1 MSSCKQEEQIEKL
14 QKIIIQPDR
23 CYKDRVF
30 RMLFK
35 EKKALLE
42 LYNGLNKSSVYR
54 YRGNDDYDTGKRSVF
69 GE

>member
-1 MSSCKQEEQIEKL
+1 MKNSEN
-14 QKIIIQPDR
+14 IIQPDR

-42 LYNGLNKSSVYR
+42 LYNGLNKTAYTDIEEMTITTLENAVYL
-54 YRGNDDYDTGKRSVF
+54 GNEK
-69 GE
+69 